1 MSIDQRP
8 IAVIL
13 SICMQQ
19 PKQEAKALILPW
31 RKKFYIGV
39 VFFLHLCTSNQ
50 ASANDSA
57 EALYAEAVE
66 AWSIAV
72 GIEENNAAKIE
83 GKIELLII
91 AENLLKK
98 IMSNYPYSDL
108 AQRINSRKDAY
119 HMPSGSVFPMEQEEA
134 STLRLSDIIHEKHI
148 SLRAL
153 EIENC
158 IAYSTINCLISV
170 AMQSIEDNNQSSK
183 TRSKL
188 RCIAARLATTV
199 VANDTITMS
208 RQINSQYDRSA
219 VLHLISIAFAE
230 AGYIPIAIKIARQID
245 NGHFQADAISE
256 IVGGVHVYLDRKE
269 ECP

>member
-1 MSIDQRP
+1 M
-8 IAVIL
+8 IL
-13 SICMQQ
+13 
-19 PKQEAKALILPW
+19 LW
-31 RKKFYIGV
+31 RKNFCIGV
-39 VFFLHLCTSNQ
+39 VFFLHLCTSHH

-66 AWSIAV
+66 AWSIALD
-72 GIEENNAAKIE
+72 IDENNAAKIE
-83 GKIELLII
+83 RKIEVLII
-91 AENLLKK
+91 SENL
-98 IMSNYPYSDL
+98 ITQIIDHYPNSDL

-134 STLRLSDIIHEKHI
+134 STLRLSDIIHEKHN
-148 SLRAL
+148 SLMAL
-153 EIENC
+153 KIENC

-170 AMQSIEDNNQSSK
+170 PMQSIEDNDQSSK

-199 VANDTITMS
+199 VANATITMS

-245 NGHFQADAISE
+245 NGHFQADAMSE
-256 IVGGVHVYLDRKE
+256 IVGGVNGGEKMYQRGGVKMYQSPGLSLSL
-269 ECP
+269 